1 MPIKR
6 LPILAETAA
15 LLALTASLALV
26 FGPYR
31 VSPWLRLDALSA
43 TMLLLVTFIGWVV
56 VRYATTGDTM
66 DIESLSLGGGFFR
79 EAVATLSTCI
89 TKAPASWYQVPPMGK
104 VPALNLR
111 NVADAEALA
120 DLYRGYSAWREAFRT
135 SGK

>member
-1 MPIKR
+1 MAEITD
-6 LPILAETAA
+6 PILREAAGIDTVLAPLLDKEILQAPVYEADFVSTAFPA
-15 LLALTASLALV
+15 
-26 FGPYR
+26 FNGR
-31 VSPWLRLDALSA
+31 
-43 TMLLLVTFIGWVV
+43 VV